1 MLDFR
6 WLWAKG
12 LKVGQDAS
20 SRLREEHRGTPMCG
34 RFSLGATIRIA
45 QVFDLPGW
53 PDVPPRYNIV
63 PGQDIPAVIQNRE
76 TASRE
81 LRSLRWGLVPFW
93 AKDPSIG
100 NRLINARAETLA
112 TKPAFRKPLRER
124 RCLVPADGFYEW
136 ERQDRRKQPWHIRMR
151 DARPFAFAG
160 LWDRWLPAE
169 GEPLETC
176 TIVTTTPNALVG
188 RIHDRMP
195 VILPRAEY
203 GLWLDPTFQNVELLQ
218 DVLRPYSD
226 DEMVAYP
233 VSTQVNNPANDSPD
247 LLAPLA
253 G

>member
-1 MLDFR
+1 
-6 WLWAKG
+6 
-12 LKVGQDAS
+12 
-20 SRLREEHRGTPMCG
+20 MCG
-34 RFSLGATIRIA
+34 RFSLGATVRVA
-45 QVFDLPGW
+45 QVFDLPDW
-53 PDVPPRYNIV
+53 SEVQPRYNIA
-63 PGQDIPAVIQNRE
+63 PSQDIPAVVQNRE

-81 LRSLRWGLVPFW
+81 VRSLRWGLVPFW
-93 AKDPSIG
+93 AKDSSIG
-100 NRLINARAETLA
+100 NRLINARAETVA

-136 ERQDRRKQPWHIRMR
+136 EQQGRRKQPWHIRMR

-160 LWDRWLPAE
+160 LWDRWQPAE

-188 RIHDRMP
+188 RIHGRMP

-203 GLWLDPTFQNVELLQ
+203 GLWLDPTFQDVERLQ
-218 DVLRPYSD
+218 AVLRPYSD

-247 LLAPLA
+247 LLAPLIR
-253 G
+253 